1 MFMEHAEAMVREQI
15 AARGVKDERVLAA
28 MRAVPRDA
36 FVDAE
41 VATAF
46 GDHPIQIG
54 HGQTISQPYI
64 VAKMTELARIE
75 PGMRVLEIGT
85 GSGYQAAVLAQ
96 MGATVF
102 SVEIVAA
109 LAERA
114 TRALRGRDVH
124 VRLGDGAE
132 GWQEEAPFD
141 AIVLTAAPPEVPRAL
156 LEQLRVGGRL
166 VAPVGESGPGSAHQE
181 LVLMHKTATGI
192 TTEHVCGVRFV
203 PMTGRAQERAT

>member
-1 MFMEHAEAMVREQI
+1 MEHAAAMVREQI
-15 AARGVKDERVLAA
+15 AARGVKDEAVLAA

-41 VATAF
+41 VSTAF
-46 GDHPIQIG
+46 GDHPVQIG

-64 VAKMTELARIE
+64 VAKMTELAQIE
-75 PGMRVLEIGT
+75 RGMRVLEIGT

-102 SVEIVAA
+102 SVEIVPA

-114 TRALRGRDVH
+114 TQALRGRDVH

-132 GWQEEAPFD
+132 GWPEEAPFD
-141 AIVLTAAPPEVPRAL
+141 AILLTAAPPEVPPAL

-166 VAPVGESGPGSAHQE
+166 VAPVGESGPGSTHQE
-181 LVLMHKTATGI
+181 LVVMHKTRAGIAT
-192 TTEHVCGVRFV
+192 EQVCGVRFV